1 MKKVTY
7 TNNAS
12 AIYELIAT
20 LIFYIM
26 AIACYF
32 LCPHNADIFGFIDY
46 FTSFFDGIVTQANN
60 AETIYHGGK
69 YARYIMFVAFMA
81 PVFIIPL
88 SLSYRIRNDYMLRV
102 YDKTLLEAVKFMIFK
117 NIIAILIILFWLFF
131 DMRMPYGSGG
141 SFQYSSISIS
151 FLAFANSITIIG
163 AVMFNIGILYHMVV
177 LKNKEFLKIPC
188 NKS

>member
-1 MKKVTY
+1 MKKISY

-12 AIYELIAT
+12 VIYELIAT
-20 LIFYIM
+20 LIFYII
-26 AIACYF
+26 AIACYL

-69 YARYIMFVAFMA
+69 YARYIMFVVFMA
-81 PVFIIPL
+81 PVFIVPL

-117 NIIAILIILFWLFF
+117 NTILIILILFWLFF

-141 SFQYSSISIS
+141 SFKYSSISIS
-151 FLAFANSITIIG
+151 FFAFANSITIIS

-177 LKNKEFLKIPC
+177 LKNKEFLK
-188 NKS
+188 